1 MLRKSILLFSRC
13 IIPNL
18 FSQKYWHVVGNDIT
32 QAVIDYI
39 HSRKLLKNIN
49 FTHLTLI
56 LKTNSPE
63 FLSQY
68 RPISFCNVLYKI
80 VSKVLAKRL
89 KSILPSII
97 SESQNAFFWGC
108 LIIDNVLVTFESLH
122 YMKTKR

>member
-1 MLRKSILLFSRC
+1 MNGRLMVIVEEVHFALFQMHYTKVLGPDSMSA
-13 IIPNL
+13 L

-97 SESQNAFFWGC
+97 SESQNAFF
-108 LIIDNVLVTFESLH
+108 
-122 YMKTKR
+122 